1 MRSDLGF
8 VWVSRAR
15 IRKKRLYTYPHSLQ
29 YRMAIAAVEMPI
41 IVNQMQQAEI
51 LVRSIQR
58 VACVCLSSRLVRVS
72 NLALARPC
80 PNLHPPSTLC
90 ALPLPLPLP
99 PTAVLCD
106 PSSEFSWPWP

>member
-29 YRMAIAAVEMPI
+29 YRMAIAAVEGR
-41 IVNQMQQAEI
+41 QSMQQAEI
-51 LVRSIQR
+51 PVRSIQR

-72 NLALARPC
+72 NLALALA